1 MLGGMLLPEAPKREE
16 GRFFAF
22 SSRAFGLAA
31 FATVLFSAAAALVAW
46 PLHHIASLATILAGV
61 TIVLV
66 LAAIWRW
73 MMLPTLHRFTA
84 YAAAL
89 DLERERFERLFT
101 KIPDIGIIYDAEG
114 VARQVNAVA
123 RELFE
128 DKDGACVG
136 RPLAAYVVA
145 EQHDSV
151 ARYFARALAG
161 EVVDFESVAEG
172 TRGQRIPIWA
182 TFVPIVGGG
191 KVVGVFWIGKDL
203 RPLRNL
209 EREVLIESE
218 RFRSLFDINHEPM
231 LQLGADRRILRV
243 NAAFERISGFGS
255 GELLGGTS
263 ALFSIPGSEASREVA
278 YRRVMAGES
287 FESESQL
294 RCKDGRVLPV
304 MLALI
309 PMAQGTEIEG
319 YYLVMRDLSAQ
330 RAFERRE
337 ELTREKLRE
346 LYRLATVPQEELEPL
361 LARVLDFGRRML
373 GMEIGYVLGIDGDD
387 FVIRAKGGSGRFEI
401 GERVPI
407 ARAISRHLLESDAP
421 LVINDIR
428 ESSLRGDVA
437 ADGESWRCFLGAPIS
452 VEGIRFGGLAFSSNY
467 LREAPF
473 DANDVDFV
481 RLMAALLGSAFE
493 RDRRARTLGD
503 LALRDPLTGL
513 ANRTMLAQRLERE
526 IAHAKRNGGE
536 LGILFLDLDGFKN
549 VNDRFGHAMGD
560 RLLAEVAHRLGSVVR
575 GDELVAR
582 IGGDEFIVV
591 LNDLQSDSLE
601 RCSERIQQTFTKAF
615 PEVDLPLGISIG
627 SAVFGVD
634 GNDPSSLIAAADAK
648 MYKAKQSRRV
658 AGFS

>member
-1 MLGGMLLPEAPKREE
+1 MLGGMLQPEAPNREE
-16 GRFFAF
+16 RRFFAF

-31 FATVLFSAAAALVAW
+31 FATGLFSTVAAVVAW
-46 PLHHIASLATILAGV
+46 PLHHLAALAIIIAEV

-66 LAAIWRW
+66 LLAIWRW
-73 MMLPTLHRFTA
+73 MMLPTLHRFSA
-84 YAAAL
+84 YASAL

-128 DKDGACVG
+128 DENAACVG
-136 RPLAAYVVA
+136 RPLAACVVA
-145 EQHDSV
+145 EQRESV
-151 ARYFARALAG
+151 ARYFERALAG
-161 EVVDFESVAEG
+161 EVVDFESVVEEAKG
-172 TRGQRIPIWA
+172 RRIPVWA
-182 TFVPIVGGG
+182 TFVPIIGSG
-191 KVVGVFWIGKDL
+191 KVVGVFLIGKDL

-209 EREVLIESE
+209 EREVLVETE

-263 ALFSIPGSEASREVA
+263 ALFSPPGLDETRESA

-287 FESESQL
+287 FETESQL

-309 PMAQGTEIEG
+309 PMAHGTEIEG

-346 LYRLATVPQEELEPL
+346 LYRLATVPQGELEPL

-387 FVIRAKGGSGRFEI
+387 FVIRAKGGSGRFAL
-401 GERVPI
+401 GERLPI
-407 ARAISRHLLESDAP
+407 ARAISRHLLENDAP

-428 ESSLRGDVA
+428 ESSFRGDVG
-437 ADGESWRCFLGAPIS
+437 ADGEHWRCFLGAPIS
-452 VEGIRFGGLAFSSNY
+452 VEGIRFGGLAFSSKY

-473 DANDVDFV
+473 DANDIDFV
-481 RLMAALLGSAFE
+481 KLMAALLGSAFE

-513 ANRTMLAQRLERE
+513 ANRTMLAQCLERE

-536 LGILFLDLDGFKN
+536 LGILFLDLDGFKT
-549 VNDRFGHAMGD
+549 VNDRFGHAVGD
-560 RLLAEVAHRLGSVVR
+560 RLLAEVARRLGGVVR

-582 IGGDEFIVV
+582 IGGDEFVVV
-591 LNDLQSDSLE
+591 LNDLRSDSLE
-601 RCSERIQQTFTKAF
+601 RCSERIQQTFTRAF
-615 PEVDLPLGISIG
+615 SEVDLPIGVSIG
-627 SAVFGVD
+627 AAVFGVD
-634 GNDPSSLIAAADAK
+634 GNDPSSLLAAADAK
-648 MYKAKQSRRV
+648 MYRAKQTRRIV
-658 AGFS
+658 GVP